1 MTVTLNI
8 DGAWV
13 CTHPTAMEQS
23 FSRRDLL
30 TPGELRS
37 LSERSDL
44 RGGLQMASHVGAIV
58 IVGILHAQALGSG
71 WVWLTGLGLGVLLNF
86 LYAAQHELS
95 HATVFKTR
103 KLNEVF
109 GRIIGFIQVFPRD
122 FDQVMHFAHH
132 QYTQDW
138 ERDGELVR
146 EPYTLTTYLLWLS
159 GITYWRNRFFGVIR
173 RARGIIIEPF
183 IRAEE
188 EAMIIRESRL
198 HVLGYAVIALL
209 SVIFSSWGALI
220 FWLIPMILT
229 KPIHQLQN
237 TIEHLGLSHVNDIME
252 NTRST
257 RANAV
262 QRWLCWQM
270 PYHTAHHTF
279 PAVPFWKLRDLN
291 DRIEAKAGTVHRMG
305 WLEFQVQVI
314 GKLLTKDESQYPMDE
329 VWVIP
334 RSGGRVTRMPA
345 E

>member
-1 MTVTLNI
+1 
-8 DGAWV
+8 
-13 CTHPTAMEQS
+13 MEAS

-30 TPGELRS
+30 TPAELRS
-37 LSERSDL
+37 LSERSDH
-44 RGGLQMASHVGAIV
+44 RGALQMASHMGAIC
-58 IVGILHAQALGSG
+58 IVAILHGFAMGTG
-71 WVWLTGLGLGVLLNF
+71 WVLITGLALGVLLNF

-103 KLNEVF
+103 KWNEIF
-109 GRIIGFIQVFPRD
+109 GRIIGFIQIFPRD
-122 FDQVMHFAHH
+122 FDQIMHFAHH
-132 QYTQDW
+132 QYTQNW

-159 GITYWRNRFFGVIR
+159 GITYWRNRLFGLVRRAGGVIV
-173 RARGIIIEPF
+173 EPF

-188 EAMIIRESRL
+188 EEKVIRESL
-198 HVLGYAVIALL
+198 WHVLGYLLIALI
-209 SVIFSSWGALI
+209 SVLMGSWAAVT
-220 FWLIPMILT
+220 FWILPMLLT

-237 TIEHLGLSHVNDIME
+237 TIEHLGLSHKDDILE

-257 RANAV
+257 RANAL

-279 PAVPFWKLRDLN
+279 PAVPFWKLRELN
-291 DRIEAKAGTVHRMG
+291 DRIEGKVGAVHRMG
-305 WLEFQVQVI
+305 WIEFQIEVI
-314 GKLLTKDESQYPMDE
+314 QKLMAKDENEYPMDE

-334 RSGGRVTRMPA
+334 RAGGRVSRIPA

>member
-1 MTVTLNI
+1 
-8 DGAWV
+8 
-13 CTHPTAMEQS
+13 MEAS
-23 FSRRDLL
+23 FSRRKLL
-30 TPGELRS
+30 TPTELRE

-44 RGGLQMASHVGAIV
+44 RGGLQMASHMGVIL
-58 IVGILHAQALGSG
+58 IVGILYGFAMGSG
-71 WVWLTGLGLGVLLNF
+71 WVWITGLALGVLLNF

-95 HATVFKTR
+95 HVTVFKTR

-109 GRIIGFIQVFPRD
+109 GRIIGFIQIFPRD

-146 EPYTLTTYLLWLS
+146 EPYTLMTYLLWLS
-159 GITYWRNRFFGVIR
+159 GVTYWRNRFLGVAR
-173 RARGIIIEPF
+173 RARGIIVEPF
-183 IRAEE
+183 IRADE
-188 EAMIIRESRL
+188 EAKIICESRV
-198 HVLGYAVIALL
+198 HVLGYAVIALASL
-209 SVIFSSWGALI
+209 IAGSWAALT

-237 TIEHLGLSHVNDIME
+237 TIEHLGLSHENNILE

-257 RANAV
+257 RANPL
-262 QRWLCWQM
+262 QNWLCWQM

-291 DRIEAKAGTVHRMG
+291 ARIEEKAGAVHRMG
-305 WLEFQVQVI
+305 WLEFQVEVI
-314 GKLLTKDESQYPMDE
+314 GKLMAKDERQYPMDE
-329 VWVIP
+329 VWVVP
-334 RSGGRVTRMPA
+334 RAGGRAIRMPA

>member
-1 MTVTLNI
+1 M
-8 DGAWV
+8 
-13 CTHPTAMEQS
+13 
-23 FSRRDLL
+23 
-30 TPGELRS
+30 
-37 LSERSDL
+37 
-44 RGGLQMASHVGAIV
+44 
-58 IVGILHAQALGSG
+58 
-71 WVWLTGLGLGVLLNF
+71 LGVLLNF

-95 HATVFKTR
+95 HATVFRTR

-109 GRIIGFIQVFPRD
+109 GRIIGFSQVFPRD
-122 FDQVMHFAHH
+122 YDQIMHFAHH

-146 EPYTLTTYLLWLS
+146 EPYTIHTYLLWMS
-159 GITYWRNRFFGVIR
+159 GITYWRNRLFGVVR

-183 IRAEE
+183 IRKEE
-188 EAMIIRESRL
+188 EARVIRESRL
-198 HVLGYAVIALL
+198 HVLGYVAIALVSL
-209 SVIFSSWGALI
+209 VVGSWAVLT
-220 FWLIPMILT
+220 FWLLPMLLT

-237 TIEHLGLSHVNDIME
+237 TIEHLGLSHENDIME

-257 RANAV
+257 RANAL

-270 PYHTAHHTF
+270 PYHTAHHIF

-291 DRIEAKAGTVHRMG
+291 DRIEEKAGDVHRMG
-305 WLEFQVQVI
+305 WLEFQLEVI
-314 GKLLTKDESQYPMDE
+314 GKLMAKDESQYPMDE